1 MKSSLPT
8 RTLAVFALSALT
20 SLTPI
25 QARPSHTSRAT
36 RPAASSPLAGVFDL
50 LRAGFAKLE
59 AAALSLNPTPSAD
72 DAGVRIDP
80 EGSRLRND
88 GDPQPIPDGSN

>member
-8 RTLAVFALSALT
+8 RTLAVLALSALA
-20 SLTPI
+20 SLPPALAHPGHALRT
-25 QARPSHTSRAT
+25 T
-36 RPAASSPLAGVFDL
+36 RPAASSPLAGVLDL
-50 LRAGFAKLE
+50 LRIGFAKLE
-59 AAALSLNPTPSAD
+59 ALTRGTDPTSSTD

-88 GDPQPIPDGSN
+88 SDPRPVLDGSN